1 MNSNNYHHLNLMFS
15 QVLTTRED
23 HVMKVTHPD
32 GTLVVE
38 HADGTRITSYTREV
52 EVQTNDDSH
61 KETGE
66 LLQEFKAINKFFDI
80 RPRKK
85 KLCSGF
91 PTHPIFS
98 PRP

>member
-1 MNSNNYHHLNLMFS
+1 M
-15 QVLTTRED
+15 LTTRED

-66 LLQEFKAINKFFDI
+66 LLQRFEKTNHYYVHRWKTRGNPEVICFQ
-80 RPRKK
+80 
-85 KLCSGF
+85 
-91 PTHPIFS
+91 
-98 PRP
+98 